1 MRLAAQTGVFES
13 NLPNKNKVSST
24 VRAGLPVPLTA
35 LWPALTFDIPTY
47 HFVSAQLLVADI
59 DLRPKMLT
67 GVEIA
72 GLLLAVLPLFIAAAK
87 PYREGLDTMKTA
99 LRPKVLDEKLEDFYR
114 DLGFE
119 VTVLKYTLENLV
131 QSLPIITEAEKDR
144 FVESFDTNLLNKGEL
159 TRAFNERL
167 GRAFD
172 TFESYLRH
180 ILRLLEKVVD
190 DDTLQDTS
198 NKMVSNFRI

>member
-1 MRLAAQTGVFES
+1 M
-13 NLPNKNKVSST
+13 
-24 VRAGLPVPLTA
+24 PLT
-35 LWPALTFDIPTY
+35 LPWPALNSEKPTRRLP
-47 HFVSAQLLVADI
+47 SAQLLITDI

-99 LRPKVLDEKLEDFYR
+99 LRSKVMDEKLEDFYR
-114 DLGFE
+114 ELEFE
-119 VTVLKYTLENLV
+119 VTLLKYTLEGLI

-144 FVESFDTNLLNKGEL
+144 FVESFDTSLLDNGEL

-172 TFESYLRH
+172 TFESHLRH

-190 DDTLQDTS
+190 DDTLQNTP
-198 NKMVSNFRI
+198 NKKVNIYKI

>member
-1 MRLAAQTGVFES
+1 
-13 NLPNKNKVSST
+13 
-24 VRAGLPVPLTA
+24 
-35 LWPALTFDIPTY
+35 
-47 HFVSAQLLVADI
+47 
-59 DLRPKMLT
+59 MLT

-99 LRPKVLDEKLEDFYR
+99 LRSKVMDEKLEDFYR
-114 DLGFE
+114 ELEFE
-119 VTVLKYTLENLV
+119 VTLLKYTLEGLI
-131 QSLPIITEAEKDR
+131 QSLPVITEAEKDR
-144 FVESFDTNLLNKGEL
+144 FVESFDTSLLDNGEL

-172 TFESYLRH
+172 TFESHLRH

-190 DDTLQDTS
+190 DDALQNTP
-198 NKMVSNFRI
+198 NKMVNIYKI

>member
-1 MRLAAQTGVFES
+1 VQTGVFES
-13 NLPNKNKVSST
+13 SLSNKKKVSST
-24 VRAGLPVPLTA
+24 VRAELPVPLT
-35 LWPALTFDIPTY
+35 LPWPALNSEKPT
-47 HFVSAQLLVADI
+47 HRLPSAQLLITDI

-72 GLLLAVLPLFIAAAK
+72 GFLLAVLPLFIAAAK

-99 LRPKVLDEKLEDFYR
+99 LRSKVMDEKLEDFYR
-114 DLGFE
+114 ELEFE
-119 VTVLKYTLENLV
+119 VTLLKYTLEGLI

-144 FVESFDTNLLNKGEL
+144 FVESFDTSLLDNGEL

-172 TFESYLRH
+172 TFESHLRH

-190 DDTLQDTS
+190 DDTLQNTP
-198 NKMVSNFRI
+198 NKMVNIYKI

>member
-1 MRLAAQTGVFES
+1 
-13 NLPNKNKVSST
+13 
-24 VRAGLPVPLTA
+24 
-35 LWPALTFDIPTY
+35 
-47 HFVSAQLLVADI
+47 
-59 DLRPKMLT
+59 
-67 GVEIA
+67 
-72 GLLLAVLPLFIAAAK
+72 
-87 PYREGLDTMKTA
+87 MKTA